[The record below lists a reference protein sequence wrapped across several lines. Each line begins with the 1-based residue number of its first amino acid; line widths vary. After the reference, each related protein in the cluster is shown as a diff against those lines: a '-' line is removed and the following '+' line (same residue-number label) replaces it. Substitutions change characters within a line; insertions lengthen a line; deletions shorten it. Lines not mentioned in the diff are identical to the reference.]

1 MMNTTTTM
9 TSSIQRMCIST
20 REIKNINDLF
30 RVVKTPSGNILIEE
44 DKHLP
49 GRGAYISR
57 NIEAIKIAQKKKLL
71 NKALRTNVPDSI
83 YEQLL
88 AMC

>member
-1 MMNTTTTM
+1 M
-9 TSSIQRMCIST
+9 TNSIQRMCVST
-20 REIKNINDLF
+20 REIKDIKDLF

-71 NKALRTNVPDSI
+71 NRALRTNVPDEI
-83 YEQLL
+83 YEALL
-88 AMC
+88 AKC

>member
-1 MMNTTTTM
+1 M
-9 TSSIQRMCIST
+9 TNSIQRMCIST
-20 REIKNINDLF
+20 RKIKDIKDLF
-30 RVVKTPSGNILIEE
+30 RVVKTPSGNVLIEE

-71 NKALRTNVPDSI
+71 NKALRTNVPNDI
-83 YEQLL
+83 YEALL

>member
-1 MMNTTTTM
+1 M
-9 TSSIQRMCIST
+9 TNKKLQRMCIAT
-20 REIKNINDLF
+20 REIKDINDLF
-30 RVVKTPSGNILIEE
+30 RVVRTPSGNILIEE

-71 NKALRTNVPDSI
+71 NRALRTNVPEQI
-83 YEQLL
+83 YSQLL

>member
-1 MMNTTTTM
+1 M
-9 TSSIQRMCIST
+9 TNSIQRMCIST
-20 REIKNINDLF
+20 REIKDIKDLF
-30 RVVKTPSGNILIEE
+30 RVVKTPSNIILIEE

-49 GRGAYISR
+49 GRGAYISK

-71 NKALRTNVPDSI
+71 NKALRTNVPDEI

-88 AMC
+88 AKC

>member
-1 MMNTTTTM
+1 M
-9 TSSIQRMCIST
+9 TNSIQRMCIST
-20 REIKNINDLF
+20 REIKDIKDLF

-44 DKHLP
+44 DKHLH
-49 GRGAYISR
+49 GRGAYISK

-71 NKALRTNVPDSI
+71 NKALRTNVPDSV
-83 YEQLL
+83 YEELL

>member
-1 MMNTTTTM
+1 
-9 TSSIQRMCIST
+9 MCIST
-20 REIKNINDLF
+20 REIKDIKDLF

-71 NKALRTNVPDSI
+71 NRALRTNVPDDI
-83 YEQLL
+83 YETLL

>member
-1 MMNTTTTM
+1 M
-9 TSSIQRMCIST
+9 TNSIQRMCIST
-20 REIKNINDLF
+20 REIKDIKDLF

-71 NKALRTNVPDSI
+71 NKALRTNVPSDI
-83 YEQLL
+83 YEALL
-88 AMC
+88 AKC

>member
-1 MMNTTTTM
+1 
-9 TSSIQRMCIST
+9 MCIAT
-20 REIKNINDLF
+20 REIKDIKDLF
-30 RVVKTPSGNILIEE
+30 RIVKTPSGNIFIEE

-71 NKALRTNVPDSI
+71 NRALRTNVPDDI
-83 YEQLL
+83 YEALL
-88 AMC
+88 AKC

>member
-1 MMNTTTTM
+1 M
-9 TSSIQRMCIST
+9 TSSIQRMCIAT
-20 REIKNINDLF
+20 REIKDIKDLF

-83 YEQLL
+83 YEALL

>member
-1 MMNTTTTM
+1 MIN
-9 TSSIQRMCIST
+9 SIQRMCIST
-20 REIKNINDLF
+20 REIKDIKDLF

-71 NKALRTNVPDSI
+71 NKALRTNVPDDI

-88 AMC
+88 AKC

>member
-1 MMNTTTTM
+1 MINKN
-9 TSSIQRMCIST
+9 IERMCIST
-20 REIKNINDLF
+20 REIKNIKDLY
-30 RVVKTPSGNILIEE
+30 RVVKTPSGIILIEE

-49 GRGAYISR
+49 GRGAYISK

-71 NKALRTNVPDSI
+71 NKALRTNVPDEI

-88 AMC
+88 AKC

>member
-1 MMNTTTTM
+1 M
-9 TSSIQRMCIST
+9 TNSIQRMCIST
-20 REIKNINDLF
+20 REIKDIKDLF

-71 NKALRTNVPDSI
+71 NKALRTNVPSDI
-83 YEQLL
+83 YEALL
-88 AMC
+88 ALC